1 GNVRRRIKL
10 TTQHAGQPDHQQS
23 PESSG
28 QKHHAP
34 GVDGKSP
41 KELLALRCYVHEEG
55 IEHSRYWQWCEQ
67 AEKLPELNRYT
78 AVQCGKPWGK
88 QPCSNNGS

>member
-41 KELLALRCYVHEEG
+41 KELL
-55 IEHSRYWQWCEQ
+55 
-67 AEKLPELNRYT
+67 
-78 AVQCGKPWGK
+78 
-88 QPCSNNGS
+88 CSSVEPAKRWRNKDVFAG